1 MQTFLDHLKED
12 NSPVDSL
19 GHDMPMSSKRKKQ
32 LETDRGVFKDFPVSN
47 WTEYHPYKNS
57 SEATKRELKTLQ
69 SYEVYRDNAKEFME
83 LVDQKLMKPFKNYYK
98 EHNLPMKDLEDVIK
112 LKDQLAPIVLQLKV
126 HYNRPRPQK
135 LSKILTFFRQSN
147 FNVYPLKTAETPS
160 YPSGHA
166 TEGRFVSLYLAD
178 KVPFQH
184 KGNIKKIGDDIGHSR
199 QIGGVHYPTDTEFG
213 HQLAGAF
220 YSHYKDKSGIKE
232 TKLHFHGISLTEG
245 LAGIDLFKRDNKEK
259 FIKLVDNGEL
269 KDESGKKVKIDKDLW
284 PELKKQLQDAESWD
298 DIPKTGQSWTG
309 FKNTFGMSLSGI
321 GKGINDMSGGKQ
333 GGKGPSGEDW
343 EAMIVLG
350 QKEEDGDDF
359 EGTDEWNRIKPKGFW
374 DDDFNRKAS
383 LKLAKSFNSKG
394 LNKLEQTGS
403 GKGGGTVSKEWKKW
417 GGKNA
422 TPKTDLKSGKKYVSL
437 KKIGGS
443 QVMSA
448 KREEGIATFNAAQMT
463 MGKDSPKEAEKIVD
477 FMKKSTLDLSGSGYK
492 GSVDALEKELEKSK
506 SNPQA
511 MKKLKPFQ
519 DELKTV
525 RKNGAVLTK
534 QMVDIFQKNPTYK
547 KHFVFEAA
555 TGSVKFGDK
564 SLSRAN
570 VMIEFDPDKGKITGD
585 YSLKSVN
592 DADVQKL
599 TNLYKFYASFKSSGG
614 SSPYM
619 ALRGNI
625 VDTPDKVLRFTKK
638 ILNMG
643 ESVEE
648 ETHLTF
654 KAIMDEALTMNEYG
668 RKVLHENSI
677 EQLDEFALLD
687 KIKKG
692 LNNIDKKVRN
702 KFSQMWNWIKEKVTK
717 AFDFIKTLG
726 ANMLNGLFKFFGIEP
741 NNVGLTGKGPELFT
755 Q

>member
-1 MQTFLDHLKED
+1 MQTFYEHLKED
-12 NSPVDSL
+12 NSTVDNL

-32 LETDRGVFKDFPVSN
+32 LEADRGVFKDFPVSN

-57 SEATKRELKTLQ
+57 SEATKRELKQLQ

-83 LVDQKLMKPFKNYYK
+83 LVDQKLMKPFKDYYK
-98 EHNLPMKDLEDVIK
+98 KHDLPLKDLEDVTK
-112 LKDQLAPIVLQLKV
+112 LKDQLAPIVLQLKIL
-126 HYNRPRPQK
+126 YNRPRPQK
-135 LSKILTFFRQSN
+135 LSKTLTFFRQST

-213 HQLAGAF
+213 HQLASAF

-232 TKLHFHGISLTEG
+232 TKLHFDGISLTEG
-245 LAGIDLFKRDNKEK
+245 LAGKSLFDRDNKER
-259 FIKLVDNGEL
+259 FIKLADSGEL
-269 KDESGKKVKIDKDLW
+269 KDINGKKVKIDKDLW
-284 PELKKQLQDAESWD
+284 SELKKSLQDAESWD
-298 DIPKTGQSWTG
+298 ELKPQWKG
-309 FKNTFGMSLSGI
+309 FSSAFGVALNGI
-321 GKGINDMSGGKQ
+321 GKGVNDMSGGKE

-448 KREEGIATFNAAQMT
+448 KKEEGIATFKAASMT
-463 MGKDSPKEAEKIVD
+463 MADKAPKEAGDIVE
-477 FMKKSTLDLSGSGYK
+477 FMRKNTLDLSGSGYK
-492 GSVDALEKELEKSK
+492 GSVDALEKDLEKSK
-506 SNPQA
+506 GNPQA

-534 QMVDIFQKNPTYK
+534 QMVDIFQKNPTFK

-555 TGSVKFGDK
+555 TGQVKFGDK

-570 VMIEFDPDKGKITGD
+570 LMIEFDPDKGQITGD

-687 KIKKG
+687 KVKKG
-692 LNNIDKKVRN
+692 MNSVVKKVRN

>member
-1 MQTFLDHLKED
+1 
-12 NSPVDSL
+12 
-19 GHDMPMSSKRKKQ
+19 MPMSPKRKKQ
-32 LETDRGVFKDFPVSN
+32 LNADRGVFKDFPVQQ
-47 WTEYHPYKNS
+47 WTEYRPHANS
-57 SEATKRELKTLQ
+57 SIATKQELKILQ
-69 SYEVYRDNAKEFME
+69 SYEVYRNDAREFME

-98 EHNLPMKDLEDVIK
+98 EHDLPMKDLEDVIK
-112 LKDQLAPIVLQLKV
+112 LKDQLAPIVLQLKI

-135 LSKILTFFRQSN
+135 LSKVLTFFRQAN
-147 FNVYPLKTAETPS
+147 FNVYPLKTAETPA

-178 KVPFQH
+178 KVPFEH
-184 KGNIKKIGDDIGHSR
+184 KGNIKRIGDDIGNSR
-199 QIGGVHYPTDTEFG
+199 QIAGVHYPSDTEFG

-220 YSHYKDKSGIKE
+220 YNHYKEKSGIKE
-232 TKLHFHGISLTEG
+232 TKLHFDGISLTEAG
-245 LAGIDLFKRDNKEK
+245 LTGADLFKRDNKEK
-259 FIKLVDNGEL
+259 FIKLIDDGEL
-269 KDESGKKVKIDKDLW
+269 KDENGKVISVDKDLW
-284 PELKKQLQDAESWD
+284 PELKKSLQGAEDWNEIS
-298 DIPKTGQSWTG
+298 KTSFST
-309 FKNTFGMSLSGI
+309 KNVKSVFGMTLSKI
-321 GKGINDMSGGKQ
+321 GKGVNDMSGGK
-333 GGKGPSGEDW
+333 GGKKGPSGEDW

-350 QKEEDGDDF
+350 QKQEAGDDF
-359 EGTDEWNRIKPKGFW
+359 EGTDEWDRIQPKGYW
-374 DDDFNRKAS
+374 DDDFNRNAS

-394 LNKLEQTGS
+394 LNNLEQTGS
-403 GKGGGTVSKEWKKW
+403 GKGSNTITKEWKKW
-417 GGKNA
+417 GGKNK

-448 KREEGIATFNAAQMT
+448 KKEEGIATFNAAQMT
-463 MGKDSPKEAEKIVD
+463 MGKDSPREAEKIVD
-477 FMKKSTLDLSGSGYK
+477 FMKKTTLDLSGSGYK
-492 GSVDALEKELEKSK
+492 GSVEDLEKELEKSK
-506 SNPQA
+506 GNPQA

-534 QMVDIFQKNPTYK
+534 QMVDIFQKNPTFK

-564 SLSRAN
+564 SPSRAN
-570 VMIEFDPDKGKITGD
+570 VMVEFDPDKGKITGD
-585 YSLKSVN
+585 YSLKSIN

-625 VDTPDKVLRFTKK
+625 VDSPEKVLRFTKK

-648 ETHLTF
+648 GTHLTF

-692 LNNIDKKVRN
+692 MNSVVKKVRN

-717 AFDFIKTLG
+717 AFDFIKSLG

-755 Q
+755 E